1 MPYRFGGVCS
11 DNHYNHTYM
20 NLSSVDLNNPI
31 YSRSTP
37 SVKYMKDSMTDYILD
52 EDQDSHVIKIEY
64 EYYEYDNAVRI
75 VTLQVTTKCKSQ
87 FLQEDVLEMIHQRE
101 RQRIELECEIEL
113 NHK

>member
-1 MPYRFGGVCS
+1 
-11 DNHYNHTYM
+11 M
-20 NLSSVDLNNPI
+20 NLSSVDLGNPI
-31 YSRSTP
+31 YARSTP

-64 EYYEYDNAVRI
+64 EYYEYDNAVRL
-75 VTLQVTTKCKSQ
+75 VTLRVTTKCKSQ

-113 NHK
+113 NHKQP